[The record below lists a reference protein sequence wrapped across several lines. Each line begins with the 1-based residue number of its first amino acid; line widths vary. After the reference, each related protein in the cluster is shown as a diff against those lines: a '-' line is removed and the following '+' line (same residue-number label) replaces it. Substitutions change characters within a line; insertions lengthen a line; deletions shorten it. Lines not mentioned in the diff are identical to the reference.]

1 MQGII
6 PSIESINGQ
15 AMNDLGLG
23 RDIALTFLAILY
35 SILFWLVSQNGST
48 FSNWSS
54 HFMDGDDDDGLW
66 LFRWSARIVLILVG
80 GFIGACFAIAMPAV
94 AQPIIRKITGS
105 NDIALGHFVRLDTY
119 LKLAWLNFW

>member
-48 FSNWSS
+48 FFNWSS
-54 HFMDGDDDDGLW
+54 NFMDGNDDDSLW
-66 LFRWSARIVLILVG
+66 LFCRSARDRIDLGRWFYRSL
-80 GFIGACFAIAMPAV
+80 FRHCYA
-94 AQPIIRKITGS
+94 GS
-105 NDIALGHFVRLDTY
+105 SATDHS
-119 LKLAWLNFW
+119 